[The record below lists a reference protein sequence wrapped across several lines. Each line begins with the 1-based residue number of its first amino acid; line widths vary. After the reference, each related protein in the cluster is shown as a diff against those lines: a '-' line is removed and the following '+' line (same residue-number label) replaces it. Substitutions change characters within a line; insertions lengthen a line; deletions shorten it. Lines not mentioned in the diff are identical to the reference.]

1 MRDFKREVIDN
12 IMSMC
17 ILMSNNWL
25 LEMQEFVLQSTSTKH
40 LTLNQGIQF
49 ICVQHFYFYKTIILH
64 LHQ

>member
-25 LEMQEFVLQSTSTKH
+25 MEMQEFVLQST
-40 LTLNQGIQF
+40 
-49 ICVQHFYFYKTIILH
+49 
-64 LHQ
+64 